1 MKKNETA
8 VVFRVSKGTGNVLAV
23 IPVDHLSQDVCFV
36 YQRVTRIEPHG
47 DKYQRVIAASKPASY
62 HEAKALMTELQ
73 AMGLTDLVVRQ
84 KMNRRKK
91 NKV

>member
-8 VVFRVSKGTGNVLAV
+8 VVFRVSKGTGSVLAV

-47 DKYQRVIAASKPASY
+47 DKYQRVIASSKPASDR
-62 HEAKALMTELQ
+62 ESQELMKELR

-84 KMNRRKK
+84 KMNCRKK